1 MTSCSG
7 RMNWSPCGE
16 TCFELQVHGLS
27 ERDASD
33 ASGPQ

>member
-1 MTSCSG
+1 
-7 RMNWSPCGE
+7 MNWSLGGE
-16 TCFELQVHGLS
+16 TCFELQVHALS